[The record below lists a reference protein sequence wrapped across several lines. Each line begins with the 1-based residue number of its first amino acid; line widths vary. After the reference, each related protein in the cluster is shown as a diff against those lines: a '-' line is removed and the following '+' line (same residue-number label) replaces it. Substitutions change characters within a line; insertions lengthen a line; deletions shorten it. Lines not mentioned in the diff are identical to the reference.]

1 MRGAKVSGPPHARPP
16 VTMEAKKDL
25 DISRKPEPTPSQF
38 PTDGSSIDFGTF
50 DKHGFIYVP
59 PVIGEQGQSAPVTE
73 DSAAATQASS
83 LQESDSSN
91 KIAPPGDASPGE
103 GEVQKTP
110 DPAESVGDVMADKL
124 TERKLDVDSPEI
136 ITGRFHRAK
145 LMDNLRCLVEINK
158 MSNGIRRKK
167 RKASGGQA
175 I

>member
-1 MRGAKVSGPPHARPP
+1 MPPATP
-16 VTMEAKKDL
+16 

-83 LQESDSSN
+83 LQEIDSN

-110 DPAESVGDVMADKL
+110 DPGESVGDVMADKL

-136 ITGRFHRAK
+136 ITGGFHRAK